1 VLEYL
6 LTLLV
11 TAAVTYLLTPLV
23 RRGAI
28 AARAMKAPRKR
39 DVHTVPMPLWGG
51 LAMFAGL
58 AAGLLVADHLTPLRT
73 VLVGNRIAAGLLL
86 AGGLIVVVGV
96 VDDRW
101 GLGPISKLAGQAAA
115 GGILFWSGCQLSWLP
130 EPGGG
135 TFLLTTNQSTVLTVF
150 LVVATINAVNFIDG
164 LDGLAA
170 GIVCIAAIAFF
181 VYYYRLTQVVHPHLS
196 EQAGPALVSALLV
209 GACLGFLPHNS
220 HPAKIFMG
228 DTGSMLLGLLLAYV
242 PISSINS
249 LDPGSLHSAANR
261 FPEILPLLL
270 PATILVIPYAD
281 LLLAVTRRVRAGK
294 SPLAPDRKHLH
305 HRLQDMGHPHRTSVL
320 ILYLWA
326 ALFSAAIV
334 WLSIAR
340 TPVFVFAV
348 TTFVAIVALLF
359 MSMPRLR
366 WWQRGQRR
374 ARAAAASVAAQ
385 SISTPRPEPV
395 GSGSARPAAGS
406 GSARPAAGNG
416 TPRPAPAGPARP
428 VRSPAMP
435 APMLPAPTLAPPAAP
450 PAPVPPASVPPAT
463 VPQAS
468 VPPAT
473 VPQASVPP
481 ASVPPATA
489 PQAMLPPPLPQPTLP
504 AGDGRQPGQ
513 AAVVGGPARYQ
524 DSGPRHAA
532 DPASRAG

>member
-28 AARAMKAPRKR
+28 AARAMKAPRQR

-58 AAGLLVADHLTPLRT
+58 AAGLLVADQITPLRT
-73 VLVGNRIAAGLLL
+73 VLVGNRIAVGLLL

-101 GLGPISKLAGQAAA
+101 GLSPISKLAGQAAA

-170 GIVCIAAIAFF
+170 GIVCIAAVAFF

-220 HPAKIFMG
+220 YPAKIFMG

-270 PATILVIPYAD
+270 PATILVIPYTD

-305 HRLQDMGHPHRTSVL
+305 HRLQDMGHPHRASVL

-348 TTFVAIVALLF
+348 TTVVAIVALLF

-366 WWQRGQRR
+366 WWQYGRRRR
-374 ARAAAASVAAQ
+374 ARAAALAAAKPAVAA
-385 SISTPRPEPV
+385 RPGPAAGNGSAYPV
-395 GSGSARPAAGS
+395 AGNGSARPAAGH
-406 GSARPAAGNG
+406 GSARPVAGNG
-416 TPRPAPAGPARP
+416 SAPHPAASNGAPQPGPAGPARP
-428 VRSPAMP
+428 VSPP
-435 APMLPAPTLAPPAAP
+435 ALPVPMLPAPTMPSSEMPAPPL
-450 PAPVPPASVPPAT
+450 PPAT
-463 VPQAS
+463 L
-468 VPPAT
+468 PPAT
-473 VPQASVPP
+473 LPP
-481 ASVPPATA
+481 PTLPPATS
-489 PQAMLPPPLPQPTLP
+489 PG
-504 AGDGRQPGQ
+504 GDDQQPGQ
-513 AAVVGGPARYQ
+513 AAAVGGTAAH
-524 DSGPRHAA
+524 PR
-532 DPASRAG
+532 G

>member
-1 VLEYL
+1 VHEYL

-28 AARAMKAPRKR
+28 AARVMKAPRER
-39 DVHTVPMPLWGG
+39 DVHTVPMPLMGG
-51 LAMFAGL
+51 LAMYVGI
-58 AAGLLVADHLTPLRT
+58 AAGLIVADQLTPLRS
-73 VLVGNRIAAGLLL
+73 VLAGNRIAAGLLL
-86 AGGLIVVVGV
+86 AGGLIVVIGM

-101 GLGPISKLAGQAAA
+101 GLSPISKLAGQAAA
-115 GGILFWSGCQLSWLP
+115 GGILYWSGCQLSWLP

-135 TFLLTTNQSTVLTVF
+135 TFLLTPNESTVVTIF

-170 GIVCIAAIAFF
+170 GVVCIAAAAFF

-196 EQAGPALVSALLV
+196 DLAGPALVAALLV

-220 HPAKIFMG
+220 YPAKIFMG

-242 PISSINS
+242 PISSIAS
-249 LDPGSLHSAANR
+249 LDYASLHSQVNR

-270 PATILVIPYAD
+270 PVTILVIPYTD

-340 TPVFVFAV
+340 TPLFVFAV
-348 TTFVAIVALLF
+348 TTVVAILALLLI
-359 MSMPRLR
+359 SMPRLR
-366 WWQRGQRR
+366 WWERGRRR
-374 ARAAAASVAAQ
+374 ARAVAMAHAMAAARSAAGAM
-385 SISTPRPEPV
+385 PEPAV
-395 GSGSARPAAGS
+395 GN

-416 TPRPAPAGPARP
+416 SRPAAGNGSARPAAGPAGPPRPASAPAL
-428 VRSPAMP
+428 P
-435 APMLPAPTLAPPAAP
+435 APMLAAPTGPAPAL
-450 PAPVPPASVPPAT
+450 PASA
-463 VPQAS
+463 
-468 VPPAT
+468 
-473 VPQASVPP
+473 
-481 ASVPPATA
+481 
-489 PQAMLPPPLPQPTLP
+489 LPPPTLPPPTLPPPTLPPPTLP
-504 AGDGRQPGQ
+504 AGDDQQTGRA
-513 AAVVGGPARYQ
+513 AAVGGSARYPE
-524 DSGPRHAA
+524 SSPRHAA
-532 DPASRAG
+532 DPGPRAASGITAQPRG

>member
-1 VLEYL
+1 MLEYL
-6 LTLLV
+6 LTLLA

-28 AARAMKAPRKR
+28 ATRAIRAPRER
-39 DVHTVPMPLWGG
+39 DVHTVPVPLLGG

-58 AAGLLVADHLTPLRT
+58 AAGLLVADQLTPLRT
-73 VLVGNRIAAGLLL
+73 VLAGNRIAAGLLL
-86 AGGLIVVVGV
+86 AGGLIVVIGV

-135 TFLLTTNQSTVLTVF
+135 TFLLTPDESTVVTIF

-220 HPAKIFMG
+220 YPAKIFMG

-249 LDPGSLHSAANR
+249 LDPGSLHSAVNR

-270 PATILVIPYAD
+270 PATILVIPYTD

-326 ALFSAAIV
+326 TLFSAAIV

-340 TPVFVFAV
+340 TPLFVFAV
-348 TTFVAIVALLF
+348 TTVVAIVVLLL

-366 WWQRGQRR
+366 WWERGRRR
-374 ARAAAASVAAQ
+374 ARAAALARAMAAAR
-385 SISTPRPEPV
+385 SAAAAGPEPAPGN
-395 GSGSARPAAGS
+395 GSVRPAAGS
-406 GSARPAAGNG
+406 GSVRPATGNG
-416 TPRPAPAGPARP
+416 SARPAPAPARP
-428 VRSPAMP
+428 APAPSLP
-435 APMLPAPTLAPPAAP
+435 APMLPAPTL
-450 PAPVPPASVPPAT
+450 
-463 VPQAS
+463 
-468 VPPAT
+468 
-473 VPQASVPP
+473 
-481 ASVPPATA
+481 
-489 PQAMLPPPLPQPTLP
+489 PPPPVHPPTLP
-504 AGDGRQPGQ
+504 AGDDQQTGRA
-513 AAVVGGPARYQ
+513 AAVGAPARYP
-524 DSGPRHAA
+524 DSAPRHAA
-532 DPASRAG
+532 DPAPRAASGIAAQPRG

>member
-58 AAGLLVADHLTPLRT
+58 AAGLLVADQLTPLRT

-86 AGGLIVVVGV
+86 AGGLIVVVGM

-281 LLLAVTRRVRAGK
+281 LLLAVARRVRAGK

-385 SISTPRPEPV
+385 SISTPRPEPA
-395 GSGSARPAAGS
+395 GSGSARPAVGG

-416 TPRPAPAGPARP
+416 TPRPAPAGPPRP
-428 VRSPAMP
+428 VRTPAMP

-450 PAPVPPASVPPAT
+450 PAPVPPASVPQAT
-463 VPQAS
+463 APQ
-468 VPPAT
+468 
-473 VPQASVPP
+473 

-504 AGDGRQPGQ
+504 AGDGQQPGQ

-524 DSGPRHAA
+524 DSGPRHTA
-532 DPASRAG
+532 DPASRAV

>member
-28 AARAMKAPRKR
+28 AARAMKAPRQR

-58 AAGLLVADHLTPLRT
+58 AAGLLVADQITPLRT

-101 GLGPISKLAGQAAA
+101 GLSPISKLAGQAAA

-170 GIVCIAAIAFF
+170 GIVCIAAVAFF

-220 HPAKIFMG
+220 YPAKIFMG

-261 FPEILPLLL
+261 FPEVLPLLL
-270 PATILVIPYAD
+270 PATILVIPYTD

-305 HRLQDMGHPHRTSVL
+305 HRLQDMGHPHRASVL

-348 TTFVAIVALLF
+348 TTVVAIVALLF

-366 WWQRGQRR
+366 WWQYGRRRR
-374 ARAAAASVAAQ
+374 ARAAALAAARPAV
-385 SISTPRPEPV
+385 TARPEPAAGN
-395 GSGSARPAAGS
+395 GSAYPVAGNGSARPVAGNGSARPAAS
-406 GSARPAAGNG
+406 NG
-416 TPRPAPAGPARP
+416 APRPGPAGPARP
-428 VRSPAMP
+428 VSAPALP
-435 APMLPAPTLAPPAAP
+435 VPMLPAPTMPSPAM
-450 PAPVPPASVPPAT
+450 PASTLPPPTLPPPNLPPPNLPPAT
-463 VPQAS
+463 
-468 VPPAT
+468 PPGGND
-473 VPQASVPP
+473 Q
-481 ASVPPATA
+481 
-489 PQAMLPPPLPQPTLP
+489 
-504 AGDGRQPGQ
+504 QPGQ
-513 AAVVGGPARYQ
+513 AAAVGGT
-524 DSGPRHAA
+524 AA
-532 DPASRAG
+532 QRRG

>member
-1 VLEYL
+1 MLEYL

-28 AARAMKAPRKR
+28 AARAMKAPRQR

-51 LAMFAGL
+51 LAMFVGL
-58 AAGLLVADHLTPLRT
+58 AAGLLVADQISPLRT
-73 VLVGNRIAAGLLL
+73 VLVGNRIAVGLLL
-86 AGGLIVVVGV
+86 AGGLIVVVGM

-101 GLGPISKLAGQAAA
+101 GLSPISKLAGQAAA

-220 HPAKIFMG
+220 NPAKIFMG

-261 FPEILPLLL
+261 FPEVLPLLL
-270 PATILVIPYAD
+270 PATILVIPYTD
-281 LLLAVTRRVRAGK
+281 LLLAVARRVRAGK

-348 TTFVAIVALLF
+348 TTFVAIVALMF

-366 WWQRGQRR
+366 WWQRSRR
-374 ARAAAASVAAQ
+374 RSRAAAASVATQ
-385 SISTPRPEPV
+385 SISMARPEPA
-395 GSGSARPAAGS
+395 GGNGSAHRAAGN

-416 TPRPAPAGPARP
+416 SPRPATSNGPPRPGPAGPARP
-428 VRSPAMP
+428 VPAPAVP
-435 APMLPAPTLAPPAAP
+435 APMLPAPTLPPSP
-450 PAPVPPASVPPAT
+450 
-463 VPQAS
+463 
-468 VPPAT
+468 
-473 VPQASVPP
+473 
-481 ASVPPATA
+481 
-489 PQAMLPPPLPQPTLP
+489 LPPSSVSPSSVSPSSLPQPTLP
-504 AGDGRQPGQ
+504 AGDDQQPGQ
-513 AAVVGGPARYQ
+513 AAVVGAPARYP
-524 DSGPRHAA
+524 DPGPRHAA
-532 DPASRAG
+532 DPESRAV